1 MSSNFHSDGTLFI
14 VSGPSGAGK
23 TTLINEVRRQLDP
36 IGIRLHF
43 SVSHTT
49 RSRREGETDGVSYH
63 FVTRDAFDRMISG
76 GEFLEWAFVH
86 DHQYGTSVGEVV
98 ARLES
103 GQDVILDIDYQG
115 AKQIAERPDLNE
127 RSLNVFIFPPSLDAL
142 EQRLRD
148 RGLNTEAEIETR
160 LRKAI
165 AEIDAGKEFYRY
177 IIINDDLRE
186 ATECLKAAII
196 AKKLQTKTAL
206 DAIHAMADRFK
217 EEQRNGS
224 NARGRG

>member
-1 MSSNFHSDGTLFI
+1 MSSNFHPDGTLFI

-23 TTLINEVRRQLDP
+23 TTLINEVRRQLEP

-49 RSRREGETDGVSYH
+49 RSRREGEIDGVSYH
-63 FVTRDAFDRMISG
+63 FVSRGTFDRMISG
-76 GEFLEWAFVH
+76 GEFLEWAHVH

-115 AKQIAERPDLNE
+115 AKQIAGRPDLNE

-148 RGLNTEAEIETR
+148 RGLNTDAEIETR

-186 ATECLKAAII
+186 ATECLKSAII

>member
-23 TTLINEVRRQLDP
+23 TTMINEARRQLEP
-36 IGIRLHF
+36 IGIRLYF

-49 RSRREGETDGVSYH
+49 RQPRSGEVEGKSYY
-63 FVTRDAFDRMISG
+63 FVNQQRFQEMIDR

-86 DHQYGTSVGEVV
+86 EQLYGTSKAEVISRLGRGE
-98 ARLES
+98 
-103 GQDVILDIDYQG
+103 DVILDIDYQG
-115 AKQIAERPDLNE
+115 AKQIAGQKDLQERK
-127 RSLNVFIFPPSLDAL
+127 LNVFIFPPSLDLL

-148 RGLNTEAEIETR
+148 RGLNTDEEIDTR

-165 AEIDAGKEFYRY
+165 DEIEASKEFYDY
-177 IIINDDLRE
+177 VIINDDLKV

-196 AKKLQTKTAL
+196 SKKLQTKTAL
-206 DAIHAMADRFK
+206 AAIDRMAERFK
-217 EEQRNGS
+217 EEQRNGRT
-224 NARGRG
+224 ARGRG

>member
-23 TTLINEVRRQLDP
+23 TTLINQARAQLEA
-36 IGIRLHF
+36 IGIDLHF

-49 RSRREGETDGVSYH
+49 RAPRAGEVEGKAYY
-63 FVTRDAFDRMISG
+63 FVDRAMFEAMIER
-76 GEFLEWAFVH
+76 GEFIEWAFVH
-86 DHQYGTSVGEVV
+86 EQRYGTSKKEVLIRLSRGE
-98 ARLES
+98 
-103 GQDVILDIDYQG
+103 DVILDIDYQG
-115 AKQIAERPDLNE
+115 ARQIDKDSELKP
-127 RSLNVFIFPPSLDAL
+127 RSLNIFIFPPTLDVL

-148 RGLNTEAEIETR
+148 RGLNSEQEIQTR

-165 AEIDAGKEFYRY
+165 DEIDASKEFYQY
-177 IIINDDLRE
+177 VIINDDLRV

-206 DAIHAMADRFK
+206 DAIHRMAERLK
-217 EEQRNGS
+217 EEVRNGRT
-224 NARGRG
+224 ARGRG